1 MLQSMYLNSKESE
14 TIANVSKELTNYNTS
29 KENCYNYNEEVLLSV
44 TRKLFKEKPKPTFI
58 QRNKGKLIAGA
69 SGLAAGGG
77 GVLGYT
83 RYINSDTQSAKAA
96 AREVAERVKRAE
108 ANSAYYR
115 EKYGLDEHG
124 NPIKGWFDNTVDAIG
139 NGISATGKFVINN
152 INDKLNMGNKY
163 ISDFVSDKVSKVNT
177 YIGDVREKN
186 LAIRRA
192 KLAEKNSEVWGKDW
206 GLDKYGN
213 PILDKY
219 GNPVPAKKSI
229 LKDWQNV
236 KDANGNDVMLSA
248 YVDNPYTRMKV
259 VDINNTTNNSKL
271 ETLGDLGKKI
281 FGKTNET
288 VSNVVNSS
296 KKLVDNVTDSEITKN
311 IVEFGK

>member
-83 RYINSDTQSAKAA
+83 RYINSDTQSAKVA

-115 EKYGLDEHG
+115 EKFGLDEHG
-124 NPIKGWFDNTVDAIG
+124 NPIKGWFDNTVDTIG
-139 NGISATGKFVINN
+139 NGISASGKFI
-152 INDKLNMGNKY
+152 G
-163 ISDFVSDKVSKVNT
+163 DKVSRINT
-177 YIGDVREKN
+177 YIGSVREKN
-186 LAIRRA
+186 QLAERVRR
-192 KLAEKNSEVWGKDW
+192 AEKNSEVWGKDF
-206 GLDKYGN
+206 GLDKHGN
-213 PILDKY
+213 PLLDEN
-219 GNPVPAKKSI
+219 GNPVVPKKRI
-229 LKDWQNV
+229 HQLWHDV
-236 KDANGNDVMLSA
+236 KDKDGNVMITASN
-248 YVDNPYTRMKV
+248 VDNPYTRMRV
-259 VDINNTTNNSKL
+259 IDINNTTNNSTNSSKL

-296 KKLVDNVTDSEITKN
+296 KKLADNVTDSEITKS
-311 IVEFGK
+311 IIEFGK